1 MSRTALA
8 LEDVTVA
15 FPGSERPALDC
26 CNIEVGAFERV
37 ALVGLNGSGKTT
49 LLLAAVGL
57 VPCSGRITL
66 GDQEL
71 NSDTVANLRRSLGFL
86 FAIPEDQL
94 LLPGVAEDVA
104 LSLLQRGRPPSE
116 ASQIAARTLEELGI
130 SDLAGKATYELSHGQ
145 RLAAALAGVLAPRP
159 PLLLLDEPTSRL
171 DPPSRIRLAD
181 LLAAQAEALLVATHD
196 LQFASRLCRRYI
208 LLDQGRVLETG
219 DDFRSVERRWA
230 DGGRQSP
237 ASDGRTPTNADRAKT
252 GESVLPVN
260 STAES

>member
-1 MSRTALA
+1 VVSRTALV

-26 CNIEVGAFERV
+26 CSLEVGTFERV
-37 ALVGLNGSGKTT
+37 ALIGLNGSGKTT

-57 VPCSGRITL
+57 VPCSGRIIL

-71 NSDTVANLRRSLGFL
+71 NSATVADLRRNLGFL

-94 LLPGVAEDVA
+94 LLPSVTEDVA
-104 LSLLQRGRPPSE
+104 LSLRQRGRSRSE
-116 ASQIAARTLEELGI
+116 AKQMALQILEELGI
-130 SDLAGKATYELSHGQ
+130 SDLAGKAPYELSHGQ

-181 LLAAQAEALLVATHD
+181 LLAERAGALLVATHD
-196 LQFASRLCRRYI
+196 LQFASRLCQRYI
-208 LLDQGRVLETG
+208 LLDQGKVLETG
-219 DDFRSVERRWA
+219 NDFRSVERGWT
-230 DGGRQSP
+230 DGTR
-237 ASDGRTPTNADRAKT
+237 
-252 GESVLPVN
+252 
-260 STAES
+260 